1 MASAGTRMLTTPSA
15 PRHALRRVLFWCAIS
30 ALLLGPPVL
39 AQPAA
44 PANLVEVS
52 ARITTSGQP
61 SPAWLEGLQARG
73 FDAVVYLAPPTVSD
87 AVRDEPLIV
96 ARQGLVFVNLPIAFD
111 HPTSADYET
120 FAGIMR
126 GLSARRVLVHC
137 QINLRASSM
146 VFLYRSIAGREDPQR
161 AYEAVTSVWVP
172 EGAWKSFIVGE
183 LKRNGIAFDPF

>member
-1 MASAGTRMLTTPSA
+1 MLTA
-15 PRHALRRVLFWCAIS
+15 PVCPRDALRRVIRCCAVGTM
-30 ALLLGPPVL
+30 LLGAPVL

-44 PANLVEVS
+44 PANFVEAS
-52 ARITTSGQP
+52 ARIATSGQP
-61 SPAWLEGLQARG
+61 SPAWLEGLKARG

-111 HPTSADYET
+111 HPTSVDYET

-126 GLSARRVLVHC
+126 GLSGHRVLVHC

-146 VFLYRSIAGREDPQR
+146 VFLYRAIARREDPQR